1 MSSCSPSLAFV
12 PNQRPGFSHVIKRSL
27 MTMSCLMATGLLPAP
42 AAAQS
47 PAMPPNPVAVQNPAA
62 AQSAVAPQPG
72 QERRQGASVEDYRLG
87 PGDSIRILVF
97 QHPDLTLE
105 ARIPE
110 SGTLS
115 YPLIGTV
122 QAAGLSPS
130 GLERTVAQRLRDGRY
145 LADPQVSVLITGHRS
160 QQVSVLGQVTRPG
173 RYPIELSGLRLSE
186 VLALAGGITP
196 TGADTVVLISHAQ
209 GRRVRREFDL
219 VALLATNDPPSG
231 SDVSDPVLQP
241 DDLVYVERAPQY
253 YIYGQVQRPGMYGVD
268 RGLTVAQAIAK
279 GGGLTLR
286 GTDRGVRLQ
295 RRQVDGRIANQEA
308 RLDEPVRPDDLL
320 IIRESVF

>member
-1 MSSCSPSLAFV
+1 MRAAGLSRPRALFTAMALVLPLTLPVHAGAQDAGQPSNAANASNALNPVSGPVSTPAPPRAAMSS
-12 PNQRPGFSHVIKRSL
+12 
-27 MTMSCLMATGLLPAP
+27 
-42 AAAQS
+42 
-47 PAMPPNPVAVQNPAA
+47 
-62 AQSAVAPQPG
+62 
-72 QERRQGASVEDYRLG
+72 EDYRLG

-110 SGTLS
+110 SGQLS
-115 YPLIGTV
+115 YPLIGAV

-130 GLERTVAQRLRDGRY
+130 GLEQTVARRLREGRY
-145 LADPQVSVLITGHRS
+145 LADPQVTVLITGHRS

-173 RYPIELSGLRLSE
+173 RYPIEVRGLRLSE

-196 TGADTVVLISHAQ
+196 AGADTVVLIRHDAA
-209 GRRVRREFDL
+209 RRSRQELDL
-219 VALLATNDPPSG
+219 ASLLAPQETGAGRESP
-231 SDVSDPVLQP
+231 DPVLQP
-241 DDLVYVERAPQY
+241 DDLIYVERAPQY

-286 GTDRGVRLQ
+286 GTDRGIRLQ
-295 RRQVDGRIANQEA
+295 RRQADGRIALQEV

-320 IIRESVF
+320 IIRESLF

>member
-1 MSSCSPSLAFV
+1 MRAAGLSRPRALFTVMALVLPLTLPVHAGAQDAGKPSNAANASNALNPLSGPVSTPTPPRAAVSS
-12 PNQRPGFSHVIKRSL
+12 
-27 MTMSCLMATGLLPAP
+27 
-42 AAAQS
+42 
-47 PAMPPNPVAVQNPAA
+47 
-62 AQSAVAPQPG
+62 
-72 QERRQGASVEDYRLG
+72 EDYQLG

-110 SGTLS
+110 SGQLS
-115 YPLIGTV
+115 YPLIGAV

-130 GLERTVAQRLRDGRY
+130 GLEQTVARRLREGRY
-145 LADPQVSVLITGHRS
+145 LADPQVTVLITGHRS

-173 RYPIELSGLRLSE
+173 RYPIEVRGLRLSE

-196 TGADTVVLISHAQ
+196 TGADTVVLIRNDAA
-209 GRRVRREFDL
+209 RRSRREFDL
-219 VALLATNDPPSG
+219 ASLLAPQEAGNG
-231 SDVSDPVLQP
+231 SESPDPVLQP

-295 RRQVDGRIANQEA
+295 RRHTDGRIALQEA

-320 IIRESVF
+320 IVRESLF

>member
-1 MSSCSPSLAFV
+1 MRLPSLVLLTLALTLAPGAQAQGLTPISTPSLAT
-12 PNQRPGFSHVIKRSL
+12 SS
-27 MTMSCLMATGLLPAP
+27 ATALPA
-42 AAAQS
+42 
-47 PAMPPNPVAVQNPAA
+47 
-62 AQSAVAPQPG
+62 APL
-72 QERRQGASVEDYRLG
+72 AEDYRLG

-110 SGTLS
+110 SGLLS

-122 QAAGLSPS
+122 QASGLSPS
-130 GLERTVAQRLRDGRY
+130 GLEQTVARRLREGRY
-145 LADPQVSVLITGHRS
+145 LADPQVTVLITGHRS

-173 RYPIELSGLRLSE
+173 RYPIEVRGLRLSE

-196 TGADTVVLISHAQ
+196 AGADSVLLIRHDPTQRS
-209 GRRVRREFDL
+209 RREFDL
-219 VALLATNDPPSG
+219 ASLLAAQESVPGGASP
-231 SDVSDPVLQP
+231 DPVLQP

-295 RRQVDGRIANQEA
+295 RRQADGRMAVQEA

-320 IIRESVF
+320 IIRESIF

>member
-1 MSSCSPSLAFV
+1 MRFPFETATALALLLALPV
-12 PNQRPGFSHVIKRSL
+12 GAQTQGGVAPVQASV
-27 MTMSCLMATGLLPAP
+27 AT
-42 AAAQS
+42 AAES
-47 PAMPPNPVAVQNPAA
+47 PALNPN
-62 AQSAVAPQPG
+62 
-72 QERRQGASVEDYRLG
+72 EDYRLG

-110 SGTLS
+110 SGQLS
-115 YPLIGTV
+115 YPLIGAV

-130 GLERTVAQRLRDGRY
+130 LLEQTVARRLREGRY
-145 LADPQVSVLITGHRS
+145 LADPQVTVLITGHRS

-173 RYPIELSGLRLSE
+173 RYPIEVRGLRLSE

-196 TGADTVVLISHAQ
+196 AGADTVVLIRHDPA
-209 GRRVRREFDL
+209 RRWRREFDL
-219 VALLATNDPPSG
+219 ATLLASQATGAGGESP
-231 SDVSDPVLQP
+231 DPVLQP
-241 DDLVYVERAPQY
+241 DDLIYVDRAPQY

-295 RRQVDGRIANQEA
+295 RRQGDGRMALEEV
-308 RLDEPVRPDDLL
+308 RLDDPVRPDDLL
-320 IIRESVF
+320 IIRESLF